1 MEAIMVNKMLF
12 TEESVVS
19 IPFAD
24 KGERITYRDTKDR
37 YLHLNVSQTN
47 KTFLTIKK
55 SMGRTFYVT
64 LGNHPT
70 LSVKEA
76 RKESGKKVAALN
88 DGINVTK
95 EKQDKKKAEVVRLQ
109 EEKAHSTTLQEALN
123 EYVNKGKLKPRT
135 VSTYNDLCRL
145 YLSDWL
151 DKPAVEITREM
162 VKARHA
168 EIATGKRQRQKLSK
182 EIIKEGSK
190 TKLKKV
196 APPDP
201 KRKEAAA
208 DNCMRTL
215 RAILNY
221 AFEDEDGGMPYTNPV
236 NILSSRK
243 KKAWFKVDRRRTLI
257 KNSDLPGWFK
267 AVDGLDNPIMRDYL
281 IFILFT
287 GLRRKEAST
296 LKWNQVD
303 FEEGCFTLIG
313 GITGVTKNKE
323 FHTLPLSDYLYKL
336 LKDRQEGLK
345 TELAAAKAALT
356 DTGNMTLKQKQAAHN
371 RFALAEK
378 RLASPYVFPGDGK
391 TGYIVEPKRA
401 IDEVTATTGI
411 AFSCHDLRRTFATL
425 AESLDL
431 SSYTVKALLNH
442 KQQTGD
448 VTGGYIILNVDR
460 LREPMQ
466 RVTDAIQERIN
477 KQYGKVV
484 QYIAESE

>member
-1 MEAIMVNKMLF
+1 MVNKILF

-24 KGERITYRDTKDR
+24 KGKRITYRDTKDR

-95 EKQDKKKAEVVRLQ
+95 EKQDRKQAEVVRFQ

-135 VSTYNDLCRL
+135 ISTYNDLCRL
-145 YLSDWL
+145 YLGDWL
-151 DKPAVEITREM
+151 DKPAVEITRDM
-162 VKARHA
+162 VKARHS
-168 EIATGKRQRQKLSK
+168 EIATGKRQRQKLAK
-182 EIIKEGSK
+182 EVIKEGSK

-196 APPDP
+196 TPPDP
-201 KRKEAAA
+201 ERKEAAA

-215 RAILNY
+215 RAVLNY
-221 AFEDEDGGMPYTNPV
+221 AFEDEDGGLPYANPV

-257 KNSDLPGWFK
+257 KNSDLPAWFK
-267 AVDGLDNPIMRDYL
+267 AVDGLDNAIMRDYL
-281 IFILFT
+281 LFILFT
-287 GLRRKEAST
+287 GLRRQEAAT
-296 LKWNQVD
+296 LKWKQVD
-303 FEEGCFTLIG
+303 FQEGCFTVLD
-313 GITGVTKNKE
+313 TKNKE
-323 FHTLPLSDYLYKL
+323 PHTLPLSDNLHKL
-336 LKDRQEGLK
+336 LTDRKEGLK
-345 TELAAAKAALT
+345 IELTEAKAALINA
-356 DTGNMTLKQKQAAHN
+356 GKLTLKQQQSMN
-371 RFALAEK
+371 GRFALAQS
-378 RLASPYVFPGDGK
+378 RLTSQYVFPGEGK

-401 IDEVTATTGI
+401 IDTVTAATGI
-411 AFSCHDLRRTFATL
+411 TFSCHDLRRTFATI

-466 RVTDAIQERIN
+466 RVTDAIIERIK
-477 KQYGKVV
+477 KQYGLVV
-484 QYIAESE
+484 NIQANDNQL